1 MPESIDW
8 PRMYR
13 PRRRSRFLLLI
24 LAVLALIVFGG
35 RTALSYYVDVLWFG
49 SLGYRDVL
57 WKMLSLQWGIFTAF
71 AAATFLILYGSF
83 LALKRAHLPD
93 LPSGQTIFIGGQP
106 LKLPVE
112 PVLRLIALG
121 VSLAVAA
128 ATGAGMMVEWPTL
141 ALFWYAPGTAGGVVD
156 PIFGKPLNF
165 FLLTVPAWQLFA
177 GWLLTL
183 AVITCVLALLFI
195 PITGGTRAFAAR
207 RSSYVTLPWHGPS
220 IAFAVL
226 LLVLAMRVYLGRF
239 ERLFDDHTIFGGV
252 TYTDAHVT
260 LTGMLVVCAALILG
274 AVIAAVNAAWVPRGR
289 RLVAAI
295 LPAAVCYLALQV
307 VAWYVSSFIVK
318 PNELVR
324 EQPYISHN
332 IELTRQAYGLDR
344 VSQREFP
351 AETDVAAAD
360 PANNQATL
368 QNIRLWDWRAL
379 QDTLRQI
386 QEIRTYYD
394 FPDIDI
400 DRYKIDGVA
409 RQVMLATRELN
420 VDKLPE
426 SSRNWINEKLIYTH
440 GYGITMN
447 PVNGFTPEGLPTLIL
462 SNMPVQST
470 VKNIQVTRPEVYFG
484 ELTNT
489 DVYVKTRQKEFNYP
503 QGDTNSL
510 TSYEGN
516 GGIRVGGFFRR
527 LLVALDRGDLAKLP
541 FSDDVTAESR
551 LLMRRALSDRV
562 EALAPFLT
570 FDSDPYIVVTNE
582 GRLVWM
588 MDAFTISATY
598 PYARHYP
605 IRRESIN
612 YMRNSVKA
620 VIDAYDGTTTFYV
633 FDAEDPIIAAYRG
646 IFPSLFKDV
655 SAMPDG
661 LRAHVRYP
669 ELLLEMQAKVYA

>member
-1 MPESIDW
+1 MHESIDW
-8 PRMYR
+8 PRTRPPRYR
-13 PRRRSRFLLLI
+13 RRFLLILVV
-24 LAVLALIVFGG
+24 LAVIFFGG
-35 RTALSYYVDVLWFG
+35 RAALSYYVDVLWFE
-49 SLGYRDVL
+49 SLGYGDVF
-57 WKMLSLQWGIFTAF
+57 WKTLSLQWGIFTAF

-93 LPSGQTIFIGGQP
+93 LPDGHTIFIGRQP
-106 LKLPVE
+106 VKLPVE

-121 VSLAVAA
+121 VSLAIAA

-141 ALFWYAPGTAGGVVD
+141 ALFWYAPRTTAGVVD
-156 PIFGKPLNF
+156 PIFGRPLTF
-165 FLLTVPAWQLFA
+165 FLFALPAWQLIV

-183 AVITCVLALLFI
+183 VVIICVLAGFFI
-195 PITGGTRAFAAR
+195 LITGGTRVLAGR
-207 RSSYVTLPWHGPS
+207 LSRHVTLPWRGLS
-220 IAFAVL
+220 IAFAFL
-226 LLVLAMRVYLGRF
+226 LLILAMRVYISRF
-239 ERLFDDHTIFGGV
+239 EQLFDDHTIFGGV

-260 LTGMLVVCAALILG
+260 LTGMLVVCAALVLG
-274 AVIAAVNAAWVPRGR
+274 AVIAIVNAVRVPLGR
-289 RLVAAI
+289 WLVAAI
-295 LPAAVCYLALQV
+295 LPAAVCYVALQV

-324 EQPYISHN
+324 EQPYIAYN
-332 IELTRQAYGLDR
+332 TDLTRQAYGLNR

-351 AETDVAAAD
+351 AETTVDAAD

-394 FPDIDI
+394 FPSVDI
-400 DRYKIDGVA
+400 DRYEIDGTT

-470 VKNIQVTRPEVYFG
+470 VRSLTVTRPEIYFG

-503 QGDTNSL
+503 QGQTNNL
-510 TSYEGN
+510 NSYEGS
-516 GGIRVGGFFRR
+516 GGIVLGGFLRR
-527 LLVALDRGDLAKLP
+527 IIIALDSDDLAKLP
-541 FSDDVTAESR
+541 FSDDVNKDSR
-551 LLMRRALSDRV
+551 LLMRRNVRDRV
-562 EALAPFLT
+562 SALAPFLT
-570 FDSDPYIVVTNE
+570 YDPDPYIVLGDD
-582 GRLVWM
+582 GRLSWI
-588 MDAFTISATY
+588 MDAFTVSDSY
-598 PYARHYP
+598 PYSTHY
-605 IRRESIN
+605 RLGRDLIN
-612 YMRNSVKA
+612 YMRNSVKV
-620 VIDAYDGTTTFYV
+620 VIDAYDGTTTF
-633 FDAEDPIIAAYRG
+633 
-646 IFPSLFKDV
+646 
-655 SAMPDG
+655 
-661 LRAHVRYP
+661 
-669 ELLLEMQAKVYA
+669 